1 MRKLKIGN
9 WVMLAVLV
17 FRIAMGGYD
26 FCIEHYSL
34 SKEKMNKI
42 EENKLNKNEKKKKQQ
57 NKEENVVN

>member
-1 MRKLKIGN
+1 
-9 WVMLAVLV
+9 MLAVLV